1 MTFGFGIPPN
11 FGLFLLGLCLFVAGM
26 LMVVLFAGSIDLQ
39 SLKVETTSIVPEK
52 RPTKRRKPAKTV
64 RTPRPSIME
73 KLKTEIKPKK
83 RTEKISGEESSKKR
97 PKPAKKPLPSSM
109 EKLKTEIK
117 PKKREE
123 KVSGEES
130 SKKRPKPAKRPHP
143 SSMEKL
149 KTEEVAEASTKLEKE
164 KKPIREPSRAP
175 KPGKGKGADFVK
187 ERLHSLKREYIK
199 DFEGLDDVI
208 EERLTPLRGVFDK
221 IKAETKSSIIWS
233 FEASDV
239 QETMQDILTEANE
252 SIMIMYPWIRNL
264 DTSILKKF
272 MDTKSKVIIQ
282 EASLDDDASVELI
295 KLLID
300 NNVDIRTM
308 PHVHTVAAVAD
319 NKKGLIISTDPI
331 YDSFEVGVVYNDKKS
346 IKEIQKLFEK
356 AWSLSNKISIGG

>member
-1 MTFGFGIPPN
+1 MIYLLITVGGVGLLILGLYLMTFGFGIPPN

-26 LMVVLFAGSIDLQ
+26 LMVVLFAGSVDLQ
-39 SLKVETTSIVPEK
+39 SLKVETTSMIPER
-52 RPTKRRKPAKTV
+52 RPAKRRKPAKGV
-64 RTPRPSIME
+64 RTPRPSILE
-73 KLKTEIKPKK
+73 KLKSEIKPKK
-83 RTEKISGEESSKKR
+83 RVEKVSGEEPSKKR
-97 PKPAKKPLPSSM
+97 PKPAKKPRLSSM
-109 EKLKTEIK
+109 EK
-117 PKKREE
+117 P
-123 KVSGEES
+123 
-130 SKKRPKPAKRPHP
+130 
-143 SSMEKL
+143 
-149 KTEEVAEASTKLEKE
+149 KTEEVVEASTKLEKE
-164 KKPIREPSRAP
+164 KKPTREPSRAP
-175 KPGKGKGADFVK
+175 KPRKGKDADFVK
-187 ERLHSLKREYIK
+187 ERLHSLKREYMK

-295 KLLID
+295 KLLMD

-331 YDSFEVGVVYNDKKS
+331 YDSFEVGVIYNDKKS